1 MGDVNNLIEI
11 FFFFCFEEL
20 DCVCVKGLISKTLK
34 NMDWNINFKLKNR
47 NI

>member
-1 MGDVNNLIEI
+1 MGLLNNSIII

-34 NMDWNINFKLKNR
+34 NMD
-47 NI
+47 